1 MIASALK
8 NIMRKKTSAELDV
21 KTTKHS
27 HFPDMV
33 LRAWLKNRKLWDHSD
48 WLSLLED
55 LRKNGYA
62 KLTDCEEGR
71 SRIGQFLETEREA
84 IL

>member
-8 NIMRKKTSAELDV
+8 NIMRKKTSTELDV
-21 KTTKHS
+21 KTTEHS
-27 HFPDMV
+27 HFPD
-33 LRAWLKNRKLWDHSD
+33 LLLGAWLKNRKVWDHSD
-48 WLSLLED
+48 WLSLLEA
-55 LRKNGYA
+55 LRKDGYA

-71 SRIGQFLETEREA
+71 TKIGQFLETEREA